1 MSKSNKSAKKAHG
14 TKESTKAAAA
24 KSAPK
29 TSSVKDAKQV
39 GSKARV
45 DKDAARPLTSSTA
58 AGAPTTKV
66 GKATPASATTKRT
79 ATLPVTQ
86 EVTAPEARKE
96 TPASANSRARAVVLD
111 EADSKR
117 AIAALQKFGSTQL
130 QRVFGD
136 LFGAETTSRNV
147 MYLRSAISKGLL
159 DRAAGIP
166 FAAPA
171 EEKKAARNKV
181 VTEPKPK
188 EPRPRDPRL
197 PAVGT
202 TIERLYKGE
211 ALRVKVLEEGF
222 HFKGTTYP
230 SLSALAKSLTGCST
244 NGFLFFQLIERP
256 AKA

>member
-1 MSKSNKSAKKAHG
+1 MSKSSKSSKKAQSTQKRTKAATAKKAPKAVSAKAD
-14 TKESTKAAAA
+14 TKKVASKTDAQKTVAQ
-24 KSAPK
+24 PK
-29 TSSVKDAKQV
+29 TPTKPSAKAEV
-39 GSKARV
+39 ATKIGK
-45 DKDAARPLTSSTA
+45 
-58 AGAPTTKV
+58 GAPP
-66 GKATPASATTKRT
+66 TPT
-79 ATLPVTQ
+79 VM
-86 EVTAPEARKE
+86 KE
-96 TPASANSRARAVVLD
+96 TVAPPVPKDTPSSANSRARALVLD
-111 EADSKR
+111 ESDPKK

-159 DRAAGIP
+159 DRAAGTP
-166 FAAPA
+166 LAAPA

-181 VTEPKPK
+181 VTEAKPK
-188 EPRPRDPRL
+188 EPRARDPRL

-211 ALRVKVLEEGF
+211 ALRVKVLDEGF
-222 HFKGTTYP
+222 LFKGTNYP